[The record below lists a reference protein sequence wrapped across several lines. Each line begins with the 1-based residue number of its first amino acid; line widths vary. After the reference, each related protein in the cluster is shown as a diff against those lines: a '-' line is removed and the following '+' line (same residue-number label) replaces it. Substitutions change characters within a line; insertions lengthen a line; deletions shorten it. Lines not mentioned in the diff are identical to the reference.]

1 MRVRVCSG
9 RVALQAARVLSVT
22 PTRACMRCGERLWVG
37 VRACRL
43 RPMTMDDTL
52 CAAAD
57 KYCQEM
63 AEKGYVG
70 HISPD
75 GRSPFYR

>member
-1 MRVRVCSG
+1 
-9 RVALQAARVLSVT
+9 
-22 PTRACMRCGERLWVG
+22 
-37 VRACRL
+37 
-43 RPMTMDDTL
+43 MTMDDTL